1 MRDFWCEIDRFWCE
15 IACQAEATCS
25 DLVQKHKFCSFYNL
39 VQKQKFIAFF
49 DSKAHV
55 SNAAQQKF
63 CSVYN
68 LVEKRKFIAFFDSK
82 AHVSNAAQHFWL
94 IQPSFLK
101 CG

>member
-1 MRDFWCEIDRFWCE
+1 MSSC
-15 IACQAEATCS
+15 EATCS
-25 DLVQKHKFCSFYNL
+25 DLVQKHKFCSVYNL

-82 AHVSNAAQHFWL
+82 AHVSNAAQHFLL
-94 IQPSFLK
+94 IEPGHLK
-101 CG
+101 FGYFSHVIL

>member
-1 MRDFWCEIDRFWCE
+1 MSSC
-15 IACQAEATCS
+15 EATFG
-25 DLVQKHKFCSFYNL
+25 DLVQKQKFCSVYIL
-39 VQKQKFIAFF
+39 VQKFIAFF

-82 AHVSNAAQHFWL
+82 AHVSNAAQHFLL
-94 IQPSFLK
+94 IELGHLK
-101 CG
+101 FG